1 MSHVLTLL
9 DGIATKPEQP
19 ISTLPLLG
27 HTEWGRPLFKWNA
40 TTTLYPDTQC
50 IHTLFEAQ
58 AARTPDAIALMFGQQ
73 QITYRT
79 LNRRANRIAR
89 RLRALSVGPEVLV
102 GLCMERSPEQIAS
115 IFGILK
121 AGGAYVPLDPTYP
134 RERLAL
140 MLEDTKT
147 PIILTQQRVYAQLPA
162 HDTQVICVDDDQAA
176 DGEADDLN
184 IDAGSTVDNL
194 AYIIYTSGST
204 GVPKGAMIDQ
214 RGLVNHSFAMVDSQ
228 ALDASDRVLQ
238 FSSLGFDASA
248 ATLFPAL
255 IVGAA
260 LVLPQAASSELL
272 GDQLTQLCEQAQITV
287 LQLPAS
293 IWHRWVD
300 ELEIRGR
307 PLHIPLKVLLV
318 GGENPLIDK
327 LRTWTRLTG
336 RSMTFLNA
344 YGPTEAAITTT
355 LYRIICNE
363 STAEKLQSIPMG
375 HPIANKQVYL
385 LDTHMQPVPL
395 GATGEVYIGGVGLA
409 RGYLNRPGLTTERF
423 IEWAVNDRLSVRL
436 YRTGDLAR
444 YRPDGNLEFLG
455 RIDHQVK
462 LRGFR
467 IELGEIEATLRQHSS
482 VRSAVVLAR
491 EDVPGMQRLVAYIV
505 GSDGAAKLDRSPAR
519 AAAIARLHNEICAF
533 LRTKL
538 PDHMIPSAFVSLH
551 SLPLTSN
558 GKLDRQALP
567 PPELDATTPNET
579 AAPRTPEEAMLA
591 GIWATALG
599 RPHIG
604 VHDDF
609 FALGG
614 HSLLAARAI
623 VLVNTALN
631 RDIPLR
637 RLYEAPTVAAFADA
651 LSGGSDQPA
660 PVAPPNLPAEIIL
673 DPSIMPPAIARPRLD
688 ASPKAIFLTGVTGF
702 LGAFLLHE
710 LLVQTKATIY
720 CLVRARDE
728 QDADQRIQQTMSEYQ
743 IWRNE
748 WRDRI
753 IPVVGDLRY
762 AQFGLSTPMFQ
773 RLANTID
780 VIYHSG
786 AQVHYLYPY
795 HALKDANV
803 LGSIEVLRLAALER
817 IKPVHYISSI
827 AVAAMTDSGL
837 WNYADDDGNL
847 ATPPMGYAQS
857 KWVAEGIMRLAQARS
872 VPVAIYRPGRIGSH
886 SQTGAA
892 NLDDSFVR
900 LLVGCIQLGL
910 APDIPMVENLIP
922 VDYTAQMIV
931 HLSRQPKLE
940 NETFHLLNPQSITWQ
955 WVADVIQDLGYPF
968 QLVTYHEW
976 HRALMQVATSDSSHP
991 FHGLLMLMPQN
1002 QTAASWIDPWANQQ
1016 LEAHNTATGF
1026 AGSAIR
1032 CPAVDAVQLERTL
1045 ADSLRRGL
1053 FALSAPL
1060 STAIQVVTHW

>member
-1 MSHVLTLL
+1 VRRS
-9 DGIATKPEQP
+9 
-19 ISTLPLLG
+19 
-27 HTEWGRPLFKWNA
+27 
-40 TTTLYPDTQC
+40 C
-50 IHTLFEAQ
+50 
-58 AARTPDAIALMFGQQ
+58 AARFYMVQCFA
-73 QITYRT
+73 
-79 LNRRANRIAR
+79 
-89 RLRALSVGPEVLV
+89 
-102 GLCMERSPEQIAS
+102 CSPWQKQE
-115 IFGILK
+115 
-121 AGGAYVPLDPTYP
+121 
-134 RERLAL
+134 
-140 MLEDTKT
+140 
-147 PIILTQQRVYAQLPA
+147 
-162 HDTQVICVDDDQAA
+162 H
-176 DGEADDLN
+176 EADDLN
-184 IDAGSTVDNL
+184 IDGGATVDNL
-194 AYIIYTSGST
+194 AYVIYTSGST
-204 GVPKGAMIDQ
+204 GVPKGAMIDH
-214 RGLVNHSFAMVDSQ
+214 RGLVNHSFAMVDSH

-255 IVGAA
+255 IVGAE

-272 GDQLTQLCEQAQITV
+272 GDQLTQLCERAQITV

-307 PLHIPLKVLLV
+307 LLHIPLKVLLV
-318 GGENPLIDK
+318 GGESPLIDK
-327 LRTWTRLTG
+327 LHTWIRLIG

-344 YGPTEAAITTT
+344 YGPTEASITTT
-355 LYRIICNE
+355 LYRVICNE
-363 STAEKLQSIPMG
+363 STAEKPQSIPMG
-375 HPIANKQVYL
+375 CPIANKQVYL
-385 LDTHMQPVPL
+385 LDAHMQPVPL
-395 GATGEVYIGGVGLA
+395 GATGEIYIGGIGLA
-409 RGYLNRPGLTTERF
+409 RGYLNRPELTAERF
-423 IEWAVNDRLSVRL
+423 IEWTVNDRLSVRL

-467 IELGEIEATLRQHSS
+467 IELGEIEATLYQHPS
-482 VRSAVVLAR
+482 VRSAVVLVR
-491 EDVPGMQRLVAYIV
+491 EDVPRLQRLVAYIV
-505 GSDGAAKLDRSPAR
+505 GDGAAKLDRSPAR
-519 AAAIARLHNEICAF
+519 TAAIARLHNEIRAF

-538 PDHMIPSAFVSLH
+538 PDHMVPSAFVSLH

-567 PPELDATTPNET
+567 PPELNATNET
-579 AAPRTPEEAMLA
+579 AAPRTSEEVILT

-604 VHDDF
+604 IHDDF

-637 RLYEAPTVAAFADA
+637 MLYDAPTVAGFAHA
-651 LSGGSDQPA
+651 ISGESDQPA
-660 PVAPPNLPAEIIL
+660 PVAPINLAAEIIL
-673 DPSIMPPAIARPRLD
+673 DPLIMPPPNVRQRLD
-688 ASPKAIFLTGVTGF
+688 TPPNAIFLTGVTGF

-710 LLVQTKATIY
+710 LLVQTTATIY
-720 CLVRARDE
+720 CLVRARDK
-728 QDADQRIQQTMSEYQ
+728 QDASRRIQQTLDEYQ

-748 WRDRI
+748 WCDRI
-753 IPVVGDLRY
+753 VPVVGDLRY
-762 AQFGLSTPMFQ
+762 AQFGLSTAIFQ
-773 RLANTID
+773 SLASIID
-780 VIYHSG
+780 IIYHAG
-786 AQVHYLYPY
+786 AQVHYLSPY

-817 IKPVHYISSI
+817 IKPVHYVSSI
-827 AVAAMTDSGL
+827 AVAAMTASGL
-837 WNYADDDGNL
+837 WNYADDDGNVDSQ
-847 ATPPMGYAQS
+847 PMGYAQS
-857 KWVAEGIMRLAQARS
+857 KWVAEGIMRLAQARG

-900 LLVGCIQLGL
+900 LLAGCIQLGL
-910 APDIPMVENLIP
+910 APDISMVENLIP

-940 NETFHLLNPQSITWQ
+940 NETFHLLNPKSITWQ
-955 WVADVIQDLGYPF
+955 WVAGVMQDLGYPL
-968 QLVTYHEW
+968 QLIPYHEW
-976 HRALMQVATSDSSHP
+976 HRALIQVATSDSSHP
-991 FHGLLMLMPQN
+991 IHGLLMLVPQS

-1016 LEAHNTATGF
+1016 FEARTIVTRF

-1053 FALSAPL
+1053 FAISAPL
-1060 STAIQVVTHW
+1060 STVSAELLPMLDP